1 MQNYLRFY
9 CKNICYFEGKSANF
23 GGRVFAI
30 MNILRIIQAVFC
42 IENRA
47 NVENGKIL

>member
-9 CKNICYFEGKSANF
+9 RKNICYSEGVGASF